1 MRKLVKRFALF
12 TALFILISAISSFA
26 VSGQVGI
33 GVSPSVLNM
42 GAIAMNGTAQQT
54 MRIYDTSNN
63 TAINYTVAPR
73 NVSGVVITP
82 SSGQIAAKSNV
93 SVLVTVTS
101 GTQQG
106 IHTGYLIVNTSAA
119 NSGQVT
125 VLPALAAKLTYTTAN
140 YSAPP
145 QASNGINGPLIGAV
159 AALCILGAVIV
170 VSVYIVFKRR

>member
-1 MRKLVKRFALF
+1 MSLATRLCLAAVFLSLVL
-12 TALFILISAISSFA
+12 AISIPA

-73 NVSGVVITP
+73 NVSGVSISP
-82 SSGQIAAKSNV
+82 NQGSIQPKSNV
-93 SVLVTVTS
+93 SVLVTVTAD
-101 GTQQG
+101 TQQG
-106 IHTGYLIVNTSAA
+106 IHQGWLIVNTTARS
-119 NSGQVT
+119 SSQVEI
-125 VLPALAAKLTYTTAN
+125 LPALAPRIQFIVAN

-145 QASNGINGPLIGAV
+145 QPSNGTNWELIGSVIGLVATGVVIV
-159 AALCILGAVIV
+159 AA
-170 VSVYIVFKRR
+170 VYMLKRR

>member
-73 NVSGVVITP
+73 NVSGVSISP
-82 SSGQIAAKSNV
+82 NQGSIQPKSNV
-93 SVLVTVTS
+93 SVLVTVTAD
-101 GTQQG
+101 TQQG
-106 IHTGYLIVNTSAA
+106 IHQGWLIVNTTARS
-119 NSGQVT
+119 SSQVEI
-125 VLPALAAKLTYTTAN
+125 LPALAPRIQFIVAN
-140 YSAPP
+140 DSAPP
-145 QASNGINGPLIGAV
+145 HPSNGTNWELIGSVIGLVATGVVIV
-159 AALCILGAVIV
+159 AA
-170 VSVYIVFKRR
+170 VYMLKRR

>member
-73 NVSGVVITP
+73 NVSGVSISP
-82 SSGQIAAKSNV
+82 NQGSIQPKSNV
-93 SVLVTVTS
+93 SVLVTVTAD
-101 GTQQG
+101 TQQG
-106 IHTGYLIVNTSAA
+106 IHQGWLIVNTTARS
-119 NSGQVT
+119 SSQVEI
-125 VLPALAAKLTYTTAN
+125 LPALAPRIQFIVAN

-145 QASNGINGPLIGAV
+145 QPSNGTNWELIGSVIGLVATGVVIV
-159 AALCILGAVIV
+159 AA
-170 VSVYIVFKRR
+170 VYMLKRR